1 MQQVTWVTIDSLYVI
16 CTNTV
21 DLQQKV
27 VILPIACM
35 IRCLGYN
42 TKPVLWTDS
51 QPCWHLL
58 FLYYFF
64 VLFFIK
70 FLADSGLHNID
81 SFCFIP
87 KRGSLPPRAIKSHI
101 WPIDS
106 EPLEDYLCNNSVS
119 SSAMLDFVQGKLV
132 SFGKLIFCFQTQ
144 LQDIVS

>member
-1 MQQVTWVTIDSLYVI
+1 MNRFITLLAFALSL
-16 CTNTV
+16 
-21 DLQQKV
+21 
-27 VILPIACM
+27 
-35 IRCLGYN
+35 
-42 TKPVLWTDS
+42 
-51 QPCWHLL
+51 LL
-58 FLYYFF
+58 FRP
-64 VLFFIK
+64 FFIK
-70 FLADSGLHNID
+70 FLADSELHNID